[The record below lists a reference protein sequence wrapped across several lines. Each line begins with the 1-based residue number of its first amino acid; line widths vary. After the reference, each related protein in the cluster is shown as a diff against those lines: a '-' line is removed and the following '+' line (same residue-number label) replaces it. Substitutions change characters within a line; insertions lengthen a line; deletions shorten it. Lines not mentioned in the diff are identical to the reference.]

1 MGSLSCYYWARMR
14 EQQRLVHNTFTK
26 ICFILLV
33 NFVITIDS
41 VITENQGSGHGNVER
56 EREAR
61 RMKQTSLSREQGLAL
76 LRKYNK
82 EPFHILHGLTV
93 EGVMEWYAEQLGYGD
108 EKAFWGMAGLLHD
121 IDFELYPEEHCERAP
136 ELLRDG
142 GAEEDLVHAVVSHG
156 YGIRVD
162 VAPEH
167 EMEKVL
173 FAADELT
180 GLIWAAAKM
189 RPSKS
194 TKDMELSSLKK
205 KFKDKKFAA
214 GCSRDVIRRG
224 ADQLGWELDKLMEQ
238 TILAMRSCEDRVNK
252 EMEELEF

>member
-1 MGSLSCYYWARMR
+1 
-14 EQQRLVHNTFTK
+14 
-26 ICFILLV
+26 
-33 NFVITIDS
+33 
-41 VITENQGSGHGNVER
+41 
-56 EREAR
+56 
-61 RMKQTSLSREQGLAL
+61 MKQTSLSREQGLAL

-194 TKDMELSSLKK
+194 TKDMELKSLKK

-214 GCSRDVIRRG
+214 GCSRDVIARG
-224 ADQLGWELDKLMEQ
+224 AELLGWELDRLLGDTLE
-238 TILAMRSCEDRVNK
+238 AMRA
-252 EMEELEF
+252 EEQAIEQAVADAGAKDASL

>member
-1 MGSLSCYYWARMR
+1 MEHITR
-14 EQQRLVHNTFTK
+14 EEAYD
-26 ICFILLV
+26 LL
-33 NFVITIDS
+33 
-41 VITENQGSGHGNVER
+41 
-56 EREAR
+56 
-61 RMKQTSLSREQGLAL
+61 K
-76 LRKYNK
+76 KYNK
-82 EPFHILHGLTV
+82 DPFHIQHALTV
-93 EGVMEWYAEQLGYGD
+93 ETVMKWYAEELGFGADAEY
-108 EKAFWGMAGLLHD
+108 WGIVGLLHD

-238 TILAMRSCEDRVNK
+238 TILAMRSCEDRVQK

>member
-1 MGSLSCYYWARMR
+1 
-14 EQQRLVHNTFTK
+14 
-26 ICFILLV
+26 
-33 NFVITIDS
+33 
-41 VITENQGSGHGNVER
+41 
-56 EREAR
+56 
-61 RMKQTSLSREQGLAL
+61 MKQTSLSREQGLAL

-121 IDFELYPEEHCERAP
+121 IDFELYPEEHCIKAP
-136 ELLRDG
+136 ELLREG
-142 GAEEDLVHAVVSHG
+142 GVGEDIIHGVVSHG
-156 YGIRVD
+156 YGITVD

-180 GLIWAAAKM
+180 GLIWAAALM

-194 TKDMELSSLKK
+194 TKDMELKSLKK
-205 KFKDKKFAA
+205 KYKSKGFAA
-214 GCSRDVIRRG
+214 GCSREVIERG
-224 ADQLGWELDKLMEQ
+224 AEQLGWELDKLLTMTLE
-238 TILAMRSCEDRVNK
+238 AMKATEDEINTEIEK
-252 EMEELEF
+252 